1 MADFANFVQDEEIT
15 QGVSALGVE
24 DDEKGRGTK
33 SMVMPD
39 LSNEK

>member
-24 DDEKGRGTK
+24 DDEKRRGTK